1 MRHSETKSL
10 LRPSF
15 RMSRPCLTPL
25 TGRPHRQRHCPITTL
40 QDGILHFPRRPT
52 RPDLCG
58 LGLVL
63 LWRSPSEA
71 LLLEACDSELVEAPH
86 FLTCQPQ
93 PSPPAAS
100 PAAWCSA
107 HCFPVGRL
115 FCRLFSS
122 VCVLCTQLNKPP
134 SFLLSSGETALA
146 RMPQPLGMIL
156 LF

>member
-15 RMSRPCLTPL
+15 RMSQPCLTPL

-71 LLLEACDSELVEAPH
+71 LLLEACDSELVGSTSLPH
-86 FLTCQPQ
+86 
-93 PSPPAAS
+93 PPAPAFPAS
-100 PAAWCSA
+100 S
-107 HCFPVGRL
+107 FPRCLVL
-115 FCRLFSS
+115 SS
-122 VCVLCTQLNKPP
+122 LLPSGKVVLQAFFQCVLCTQLNKPP